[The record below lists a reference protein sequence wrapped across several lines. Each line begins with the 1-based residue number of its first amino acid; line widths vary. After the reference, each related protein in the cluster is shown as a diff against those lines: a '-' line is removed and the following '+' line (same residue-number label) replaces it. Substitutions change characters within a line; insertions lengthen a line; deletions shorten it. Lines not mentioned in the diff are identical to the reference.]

1 MISPWAELRNLVST
15 TIRDLVIGRD
25 ALDVIGVWQN
35 AYRMQLASH
44 GAGAASAMALSG
56 VDMALW
62 DIRGKAA
69 GLPLHQLLGGGDKRI
84 PAYAG
89 G

>member
-1 MISPWAELRNLVST
+1 
-15 TIRDLVIGRD
+15 
-25 ALDVIGVWQN
+25 
-35 AYRMQLASH
+35 MQLASH